1 MALGYLFIQC
11 TVKAVLSFLVLAK
24 HPFHTLSFDASIIP
38 HFLPIFYISLD
49 FFSGFGPSLVGN
61 TKPGSKKETRKEG
74 LKEILGDKFYE
85 LPVTEIENLL
95 SQKNNRTNI
104 DKTKPKAC

>member
-1 MALGYLFIQC
+1 M
-11 TVKAVLSFLVLAK
+11 
-24 HPFHTLSFDASIIP
+24 
-38 HFLPIFYISLD
+38 
-49 FFSGFGPSLVGN
+49 GN